1 MTVIVLGRMLVMGVE
16 KRRRQELAW
25 LQKAGW
31 SLTLQT
37 QTRGGGFR
45 FFFFFFV
52 YSSLFGKDA
61 PYMELA

>member
-45 FFFFFFV
+45 WLLFLFV
-52 YSSLFGKDA
+52 
-61 PYMELA
+61 